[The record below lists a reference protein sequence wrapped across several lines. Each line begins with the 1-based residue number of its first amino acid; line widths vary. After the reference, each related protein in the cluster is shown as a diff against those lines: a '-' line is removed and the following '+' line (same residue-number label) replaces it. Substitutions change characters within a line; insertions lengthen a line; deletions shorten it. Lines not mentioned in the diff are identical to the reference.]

1 MVDTRLCQTAL
12 LVALGCGIAPV
23 WAWAQEA
30 HELAK
35 QLANPIASL
44 ISVPLQSNWDTRIGS
59 ARDGDRYY
67 LNVQPVIPVSLD
79 KDWNLI
85 SRTIVPIISQRNVLP
100 GVGDQSG
107 VGDITQSFFSLA
119 QGPRPW
125 RDHLGRWT
133 GAALAQL

>member
-12 LVALGCGIAPV
+12 LVALGCAIAPV
-23 WAWAQEA
+23 WAWAQEE

-44 ISVPLQSNWDTRIGS
+44 ISVPLQSNWDTRIGP

-85 SRTIVPIISQRNVLP
+85 SRTIVPIIGQRNVFP
-100 GVGDQSG
+100 GAGDQSG
-107 VGDITQSFFSLA
+107 VGDITQSFFFS
-119 QGPRPW
+119 PRPQA
-125 RDHLGRWT
+125 RVE
-133 GAALAQL
+133 